1 MITSF
6 EIISRERQSRCVSV
20 SVFSVVLRSTCITS
34 VNLMPSS
41 CSHWPRD
48 TIDMLL
54 HNSPS
59 WIHDLSRIHL
69 PKTRRHIVHDDF
81 CFGFVVWF
89 VWEVHWSNKEEE
101 VKKKVEAW
109 RGTDMAREEDMHN
122 VTSPFSI
129 HSHNLIFRTTIYLLL
144 HVDVHSFD
152 HRPYISLFSI
162 AAGNTLFDA

>member
-109 RGTDMAREEDMHN
+109 RGTDMAREEDIHN
-122 VTSPFSI
+122 IT
-129 HSHNLIFRTTIYLLL
+129 IF
-144 HVDVHSFD
+144 HSFSQSHIPND
-152 HRPYISLFSI
+152 YIPPPPCRCAFFWSSSVY
-162 AAGNTLFDA
+162 